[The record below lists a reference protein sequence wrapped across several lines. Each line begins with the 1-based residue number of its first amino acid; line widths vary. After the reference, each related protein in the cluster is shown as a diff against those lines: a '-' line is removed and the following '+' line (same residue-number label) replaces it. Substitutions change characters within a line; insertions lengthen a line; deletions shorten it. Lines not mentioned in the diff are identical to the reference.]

1 MLLDD
6 GNDLTE
12 SNLVESDSYDDPE
25 QEQDVLSRRLGS
37 NITIAYGRK
46 YLERPVH
53 TEEVLQRVRLT
64 LVLRHPAQPSVWIID
79 CYGGSS
85 GLILHV
91 VDGELCTQVPEAT
104 DQVHHQ
110 EH

>member
-25 QEQDVLSRRLGS
+25 QEQDVLSSRLGS
-37 NITIAYGRK
+37 DVTVAHSGQ

-53 TEEVLQRVRLT
+53 AEEVLQRVRLI
-64 LVLRHPAQPSVWIID
+64 LVLRHPTQPCVCIID
-79 CYGGSS
+79 CDGGTS
-85 GLILHV
+85 GLIRHV
-91 VDGELCTQVPEAT
+91 LDGELCAQVPEAT